1 MEGFIC
7 CIGSFDH
14 YHWPRLKLKDLSN
27 AVWRA
32 PVLVLMHRA
41 RLPLVE
47 EEEDEHEVHDEPGD
61 SQPRGEGICLGE
73 RLGRK
78 SSVFAQLVNLAWF

>member
-1 MEGFIC
+1 M
-7 CIGSFDH
+7 
-14 YHWPRLKLKDLSN
+14 
-27 AVWRA
+27 AA
-32 PVLVLMHRA
+32 PVLVLVHRA

-78 SSVFAQLVNLAWF
+78 SPVFAQLVNLAWF

>member
-1 MEGFIC
+1 M
-7 CIGSFDH
+7 
-14 YHWPRLKLKDLSN
+14 
-27 AVWRA
+27 AA
-32 PVLVLMHRA
+32 PVLVLVHRA

-61 SQPRGEGICLGE
+61 SQPRGEGICLCE

-78 SSVFAQLVNLAWF
+78 SSVFAKLVNLAWF

>member
-27 AVWRA
+27 AVWQA
-32 PVLVLMHRA
+32 PVLVLVHRA

-61 SQPRGEGICLGE
+61 SQPRGEGIGLGE